1 MCIGEGEDVD
11 AYLSLVFSL
20 GVEGTGVISGHLE
33 NVYKIAQITLC
44 GEACM
49 GPESLL
55 GLFFLAKKLT
65 SRLRGGSCGMKGWLS
80 VLPREHGV

>member
-33 NVYKIAQITLC
+33 NVYKICTNHSVWR
-44 GEACM
+44 GM
-49 GPESLL
+49 HGSRKFTWPLL
-55 GLFFLAKKLT
+55 SG
-65 SRLRGGSCGMKGWLS
+65 
-80 VLPREHGV
+80 

>member
-33 NVYKIAQITLC
+33 NVYKICTNHSVWR
-44 GEACM
+44 GM
-49 GPESLL
+49 HG
-55 GLFFLAKKLT
+55 
-65 SRLRGGSCGMKGWLS
+65 SRKFT
-80 VLPREHGV
+80 